1 MKKLIIFTF
10 SFIIF
15 ISYAN
20 SKVFFGERIKIEN
33 IKEEIFALGNK
44 IQVNGELGS
53 EFIGIGE
60 SIISSVKINGDYI
73 GIGSKQELTGETKND
88 VYLLGS
94 DIEINGKING
104 SLSVFGKNVLSNCNV
119 SKNLRMFGEK
129 IIFRGNVKGNT
140 IIWGENISLGGNFK
154 NLVIHTNKI
163 KFKENS
169 IVNGNLVYYST
180 NKMDFKNVK
189 IRGKKIWKKPVSKT
203 VKEKTPFFK
212 LKSFYNFFSL
222 LFPFLFMLWL
232 TPNLLSQTA
241 TYSGKKFFH
250 CFGIGLVFILIILIV
265 VPIIF
270 VTIIGI
276 PFGLIVSS
284 IFISFLYIS
293 RVFPLIFVGRKIL
306 FKLPEKRITWFFS
319 TFIGILIF
327 TLISKIPD
335 LKLIL
340 NLITVPAGFGAI
352 ILGRIDLFKK
362 LKKEK
367 FL

>member
-10 SFIIF
+10 FLIF
-15 ISYAN
+15 ISSAN
-20 SKVFFGERIKIEN
+20 SKVFFGEMIKIEN
-33 IKEEIFALGNK
+33 IKEEIFAIGNK
-44 IQVNGELGS
+44 IQINGEIGN

-60 SIISSVKINGDYI
+60 SIISSVNINGDYI
-73 GIGSKQELTGETKND
+73 GIGLKQKLTGEANND

-104 SLSVFGKNVLSNCNV
+104 SLSVFGKNVLSNCSI

-129 IIFRGNVKGNT
+129 IILKGNVEGNT
-140 IIWGENISLGGNFK
+140 IIWGENVSLGGNFK
-154 NLVIHTNKI
+154 NLVIHSNRI
-163 KFKENS
+163 KFEENS
-169 IVNGNLVYYST
+169 IVDGNLVYYST
-180 NKMDFKNVK
+180 DKMDFKNVK
-189 IRGKKIWKKPVSKT
+189 VNGKKIWKKPVSKT
-203 VKEKTPFFK
+203 VKEKIPFFK

-222 LFPFLFMLWL
+222 LFPFLFMLYL

-241 TYSGKKFFH
+241 TYSGRKFFH

-327 TLISKIPD
+327 TLISKIPN

-352 ILGRIDLFKK
+352 VLGRVDLFKK

>member
-1 MKKLIIFTF
+1 MKKFIIFIF

-15 ISYAN
+15 ISFAN
-20 SKVFFGERIKIEN
+20 SKVFFGEKIKIEN
-33 IKEEIFALGNK
+33 IKEEIFVLGNK

-60 SIISSVKINGDYI
+60 SIVSSVNINGDYI
-73 GIGSKQELTGETKND
+73 GIGLKQKLTGEANND
-88 VYLLGS
+88 VYLMGS
-94 DIEINGKING
+94 DIEIDGKIKG
-104 SLSVFGKNVLSNCNV
+104 SLSVFGKNILLDCNV

-129 IIFRGNVKGNT
+129 IIFKGNIEGNT
-140 IIWGENISLGGNFK
+140 IVWGENIFLEGNFK
-154 NLVIHTNKI
+154 NLVVHSNKI

-169 IVNGNLVYYST
+169 VVNGNFVYYSSD
-180 NKMDFKNVK
+180 KMNFKNVK
-189 IRGKKIWKKPVSKT
+189 IKGKKIWKKPVSKT
-203 VKEKTPFFK
+203 VKEKIPFFK

-222 LFPFLFMLWL
+222 LFPFIFMLWL
-232 TPNLLSQTA
+232 SPNLLSQTA

-250 CFGIGLVFILIILIV
+250 CFGIGLVFILIILII

-284 IFISFLYIS
+284 IFLSFLYIS
-293 RVFPLIFVGRKIL
+293 RVFPFIFIGRKIL
-306 FKLPEKRITWFFS
+306 YKLSEKRTTWFFS
-319 TFIGILIF
+319 TLIGILIF
-327 TLISKIPD
+327 TLISIIPN

-340 NLITVPAGFGAI
+340 NLITVPTGFGAI
-352 ILGRIDLFKK
+352 ILGRVDMYRK
-362 LKKEK
+362 LRKEK